1 MVLVD
6 VHTHFYPQAYLER
19 LVREAPGIRVRTD
32 AQGRQYLEQHGTR
45 LATLTEPMVDLP
57 HRLRLMDQLGV
68 DVQVLSLTSP
78 NVYAF
83 PDGTAVEVAR
93 LVNRAYAEIKGRH
106 PRRFRCLAS
115 VPMGTGAEI
124 QELEVAVRE
133 LGLDGVVV
141 GTTVGDRT
149 LDDPAFEAFWQ
160 RADQLGVVVF
170 LHPMGGFPPAS
181 LQDYSLVPLVGF
193 PVETTVAL
201 ARLAYSGFFDR
212 YPRVKVIAP
221 HAGGTVPFLLGRLD
235 TGYRAYRECGGTV
248 QPPSQA
254 LRHVYYDTVNP
265 YPPALRCLAEAVGPQ
280 RMLFGSDFPHV
291 IGSVEAVLRSLREAG
306 LDGDALEG
314 VLWRNA
320 WHLLGLGETY
330 PSV

>member
-1 MVLVD
+1 MLVD
-6 VHTHFYPQAYLER
+6 VHTHFYPQAYLEQ
-19 LVREAPGIRVRTD
+19 LEREAPGVRVRTD
-32 AQGRQYLEQHGTR
+32 AQGRRYLEQHGTR

-57 HRLRLMDQLGV
+57 QRLRLMDHLGV

-83 PDGTAVEVAR
+83 PDGGAVEAAR
-93 LVNRAYAEIKGRH
+93 LVNRAYAEIKGRY

-115 VPMGTGAEI
+115 VPLGTGAEV
-124 QELEVAVRE
+124 QELEVAVCE

-141 GTTVGDRT
+141 GTTVGHRT
-149 LDDPAFEAFWQ
+149 LDDPAFAAFWY

-170 LHPMGGFPPAS
+170 LHPMGGFPSAF
-181 LQDYSLVPLVGF
+181 LRDYSLVPLVGF

-212 YPRVKVIAP
+212 YPRLRVIAP

-235 TGYRAYRECGGTV
+235 TGYRAYPECAGAV
-248 QPPSQA
+248 RPPSQA
-254 LRHVYYDTVNP
+254 LRQVYYDTVNP
-265 YPPALRCLAEAVGPQ
+265 YPPALRCLAESVGPQ

-291 IGSVEAVLRSLREAG
+291 IGSVEAVLRSLRDAG
-306 LDGDALEG
+306 LDAEALEG

-320 WHLLGLGETY
+320 RDLLGLGESHA
-330 PSV
+330 SV